1 MVMASDI
8 LTFSIDLDYINLESI
23 QRYVFFL
30 QHLIDEEIEKEN
42 LKPKSSKSK
51 SKPFTR
57 LHKIIEE
64 TKVESEVESEVEIPS
79 LDDSEDRDLSKMTK
93 AEITTLCKAKDI
105 KFTTKTSKDDLIKLL
120 SV

>member
-30 QHLIDEEIEKEN
+30 QHLIDEEIQKEIEKEN

-51 SKPFTR
+51 SKPFTK

-64 TKVESEVESEVEIPS
+64 TKVEPEVEIPS
-79 LDDSEDRDLSKMTK
+79 LDDSEDRDLTNMTK
-93 AEITTLCKAKDI
+93 AEISALCKAKDI
-105 KFTTKTSKDDLIKLL
+105 KFTKKTTKDELIKLL
-120 SV
+120 DV